1 MARQPEVQ
9 FAKSRH
15 LKRNLA
21 IAVAVIVILSVSAV
35 IIASFVF
42 GPSGSV
48 GPVPTSPVQITSIS
62 CSVRNNSC
70 ELVML
75 NIGQVTARAGY
86 CVFNTIMGPKNG
98 NNNSIIV
105 QGRAGD
111 LSERPGSLVNLTIP
125 IAPDSS
131 VIAYCTPIGNPPM
144 AGTPVQ
150 GQVLWVEP
158 GEDWQY
164 PGFSTTWA

>member
-1 MARQPEVQ
+1 MAQTPEVQ
-9 FAKSRH
+9 FAKPRH

-21 IAVAVIVILSVSAV
+21 IATAVIVILSVSVV
-35 IIASFVF
+35 IIAGFVF
-42 GPSGSV
+42 GLSGSV
-48 GPVPTSPVQITSIS
+48 GPVPTSPVQITSVS

-75 NIGQVTARAGY
+75 NIGQVTARAGW
-86 CVFNTIMGPKNG
+86 CVFNTIIGPKNG

-105 QGRAGD
+105 SGGAGD
-111 LSERPGSLVNLTIP
+111 FSDKPGSLVNQTLP
-125 IAPDSS
+125 IAPGSS
-131 VIAYCTPIGNPPM
+131 VTAYCTPVGNPP
-144 AGTPVQ
+144 AVGTPVQ